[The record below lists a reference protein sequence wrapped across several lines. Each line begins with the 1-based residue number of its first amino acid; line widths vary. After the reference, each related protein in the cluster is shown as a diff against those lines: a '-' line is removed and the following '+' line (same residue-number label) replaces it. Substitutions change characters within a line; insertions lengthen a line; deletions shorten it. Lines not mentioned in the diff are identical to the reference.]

1 MNQRTMKK
9 SAIAELLLCALLWST
24 GGILMKLIPWS
35 GFSIASVRSLLAGGV
50 MVVFMKRRGLRFSP
64 TRRALGGSVA
74 LSITLPL
81 FSVVNKLTTAANAI
95 VLQFT
100 SPIWIML
107 LSVLLLHARFRKAD
121 VLAVVLAALGIA
133 LTFADGLA
141 AGNTAGDLLSLL
153 AGLALGC
160 YYLILGSCTESER
173 CTSVVCGDVICFLI
187 GLPFLLAERPEWSGT
202 VFCAVIAL
210 GVFQLGVPYVLLV
223 HASGF
228 APPLAC
234 SLLGALEPL
243 LNPVWVA
250 VFEGELPGPA
260 AMVGAAL
267 VIVTVTIWCIY
278 NERQEAVRA

>member
-74 LSITLPL
+74 LSITLTL
-81 FSVVNKLTTAANAI
+81 FSVANKLTTAANAI

-121 VLAVVLAALGIA
+121 VLAVGLAALGIA

-141 AGNTAGDLLSLL
+141 AGNTAGDLLALL

-210 GVFQLGVPYVLLV
+210 GVFQLGVPYVLL
-223 HASGF
+223 
-228 APPLAC
+228 AC